1 MRYLGVGRALAYDFL
16 IKERDDKKPDEAS
29 TSKMIAE
36 MYQRQ
41 ESVSKTKGP
50 SIDDDFEY

>member
-1 MRYLGVGRALAYDFL
+1 LRFPRF

-41 ESVSKTKGP
+41 ESVTKTKGP
-50 SIDDDFEY
+50 SADDDFEY